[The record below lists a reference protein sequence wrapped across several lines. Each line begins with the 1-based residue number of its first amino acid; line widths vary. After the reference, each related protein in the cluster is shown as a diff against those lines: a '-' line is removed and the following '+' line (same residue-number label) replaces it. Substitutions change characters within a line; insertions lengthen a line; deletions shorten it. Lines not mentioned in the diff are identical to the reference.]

1 VANAQRHS
9 AHPRDWDDGAAGRT
23 ERASGTFADHAYVLE
38 RGSITME
45 GTGAE
50 LLAREDLKAA
60 YLGL

>member
-1 VANAQRHS
+1 MRE
-9 AHPRDWDDGAAGRT
+9 T
-23 ERASGTFADHAYVLE
+23 GTTVLLVEQNVYQALSIGDHAYVLE